1 MSRKAEYIC
10 IGGLVLQAV
19 CALGCFVLAPVT
31 DSRAVFAEAWHLA
44 LGAGVWLVALLHLTF
59 RRLAAEERLDEEA
72 IRRRQSERAEGIF
85 GPEGAAEAFSAQ
97 ARLVRVE
104 KWFVP
109 VCSLVFGLGM
119 IVLSVLM
126 ASGWGAPA
134 VRVDVDKALAG
145 VGAFAAIVFL
155 TFLMSRYALGQ
166 SQEAASALVR
176 GPASYMLF
184 NALCSAGVA
193 VALALAHF
201 GAPAVERVLAWVII
215 AALGLIGVE
224 MALMFVFNL
233 YRPRR
238 AAREARAPYDS
249 RLLGLLSMPKG
260 ILRSAAETLDY
271 QFGFKV
277 SETWFFRF
285 LERALAPLVLFGLVT
300 LYLLTCFV
308 VVPPGHLSFIE
319 RFGKPRAA
327 AGEAPRPLAPGLH
340 MKWPW
345 PIEVARTVPADR
357 LQQIILGVAGEER
370 GAREVEKARARG
382 EEAELPPFLWT
393 GVHFDEEYNLV
404 VATEE
409 KFVEGAL
416 PEEGEEVHAPPVSL
430 LVVSIPVQFIVRKE
444 ELYKYIYGYAD
455 VAAALEAVAY
465 RELVQYVAG
474 VDLIRILGPDREKA
488 GRDLQDR
495 IQAAADEAG
504 LGVEIVFVGL
514 HGVHPPAAV
523 AASFEARVSA
533 LEQRKAV
540 IFEARAKAI
549 EKIPMSKA
557 QAQKKIMAARSERFT
572 KRTRARK
579 DATRFGMLA
588 EAYAKAPRVFVFRWY
603 MNALEEA
610 LKGRRLV
617 VASPDAVSEIVKINL
632 EKKIDSTL
640 LGVDVGSPVE
650 GKE

>member
-10 IGGLVLQAV
+10 IGGLVLQAM

-44 LGAGVWLVALLHLTF
+44 LGAGVWLVALLHLRF
-59 RRLAAEERLDEEA
+59 RRLAAEEQLDEEA
-72 IRRRQSERAEGIF
+72 IRRRQGERAEGIF

-97 ARLVRVE
+97 ARLARVE
-104 KWFVP
+104 KWLVP
-109 VCSLVFGLGM
+109 GGSLVFGLGM
-119 IVLSVLM
+119 IVVSVLM
-126 ASGWGAPA
+126 ASGWGRPLE
-134 VRVDVDKALAG
+134 RVSDALAG
-145 VGAFAAIVFL
+145 VGAFGAIVFL
-155 TFLMSRYALGQ
+155 TFLMSRYALGH
-166 SQEAASALVR
+166 SQEAASGLVR

-184 NALCSAGVA
+184 NALCSAAVA
-193 VALALAHF
+193 VALALVHL

-215 AALGLIGVE
+215 AVLGLIGVE

-319 RFGKPRAA
+319 RFGTPRAA
-327 AGEAPRPLAPGLH
+327 AGEAPKPLGPGLH

-357 LQQIILGVAGEER
+357 VQQIILGVAGKER
-370 GAREVEKARARG
+370 GAEEVEKARARG
-382 EEAELPPFLWT
+382 EEAELPPFLWA
-393 GVHFDEEYNLV
+393 GVHFEEEYNLL
-404 VATEE
+404 VATDEP
-409 KFVEGAL
+409 VEDVE
-416 PEEGEEVHAPPVSL
+416 PIEGGLTIRVPPVSL
-430 LVVSIPVQFIVRKE
+430 LVVGVPVQFVVRE
-444 ELYKYIYGYAD
+444 EEFYRYVYGYVD
-455 VAAALEAVAY
+455 VAEVLEAIGY
-465 RELVQYVAG
+465 RELVRYVAG
-474 VDLIRILGPDREKA
+474 VDLIRILGPDRAKA
-488 GRDLQDR
+488 GEELQRR

-504 LGVEIVFVGL
+504 LGVDIVFVGL

-523 AASFEARVSA
+523 SPSFEAQVSA
-533 LEQRKAV
+533 LEERKTEILKAQTY
-540 IFEARAKAI
+540 AI
-549 EKIPMSKA
+549 EMKPKQDAERAEILGKA
-557 QAQKKIMAARSERFT
+557 QALRFAKRTLVRAEAERFKT
-572 KRTRARK
+572 LDAVDRK
-579 DATRFGMLA
+579 ASRI
-588 EAYAKAPRVFVFRWY
+588 FRMRRY
-603 MNALEEA
+603 LLALEA
-610 LKGRRLV
+610 VMSKRRLV
-617 VASPDAVSEIVKINL
+617 IAPPDVERFIDLKEKFRSPLMEVE
-632 EKKIDSTL
+632 
-640 LGVDVGSPVE
+640 VGSPGE
-650 GKE
+650 GRE

>member
-1 MSRKAEYIC
+1 
-10 IGGLVLQAV
+10 V

-31 DSRAVFAEAWHLA
+31 NSRAVFAEAWHLA

-72 IRRRQSERAEGIF
+72 IRRRQGERAEGIF
-85 GPEGAAEAFSAQ
+85 GPEGAGEAFSAQ

-109 VCSLVFGLGM
+109 VGSLVFALGM

-134 VRVDVDKALAG
+134 VRVDVGKALAG
-145 VGAFAAIVFL
+145 VGAFGAIVFL

-193 VALALAHF
+193 VALTLVHF

-215 AALGLIGVE
+215 AALGLVGVE
-224 MALMFVFNL
+224 IALMFVFNL

-238 AAREARAPYDS
+238 AGREARAPYDS

-327 AGEAPRPLAPGLH
+327 AGEDPKPLEPGLH

-345 PIEVARTVPADR
+345 PIEVARTVPANR
-357 LQQIILGVAGEER
+357 LQEIILGVAGEER
-370 GAREVEKARARG
+370 N
-382 EEAELPPFLWT
+382 PDQPFLWT
-393 GVHFDEEYNLV
+393 GMHFEDEYMLLV
-404 VATEE
+404 AAAE
-409 KFVEGAL
+409 KFGEGPL
-416 PEEGEEVHAPPVSL
+416 LEEGDEVQAPPVSL
-430 LVVSIPVQFIVRKE
+430 LVVSVPVQFVVRE
-444 ELYKYIYGYAD
+444 GELYKYIYGYTD
-455 VAAALEAVAY
+455 VAEALEAAAY
-465 RELVQYVAG
+465 RELVRYVAG
-474 VDLIRILGPDREKA
+474 VDLMRILGPDRKKA
-488 GRDLQDR
+488 GRELQDR
-495 IQAAADEAG
+495 IQGAADEAC

-514 HGVHPPAAV
+514 HGVHPPVAV

-533 LEQRKAV
+533 REERKAA

-549 EKIPMSKA
+549 ERIPMSKA
-557 QAQKKIMAARSERFT
+557 QAQETIMAARAERFA

-617 VASPDAVSEIVKINL
+617 IASPDAAGERVKINL

-640 LGVDVGSPVE
+640 LGVNAGSPVE
-650 GKE
+650 GRE

>member
-72 IRRRQSERAEGIF
+72 IRRRQGERAEGIF
-85 GPEGAAEAFSAQ
+85 GPEGAGEAFSAQ

-109 VCSLVFGLGM
+109 VGSLVFALGM

-134 VRVDVDKALAG
+134 VRIDVGKALAG
-145 VGAFAAIVFL
+145 VGAFGAIVFL

-193 VALALAHF
+193 VALTLAHF

-215 AALGLIGVE
+215 AALGLVGVE
-224 MALMFVFNL
+224 IALMFVFNL

-327 AGEAPRPLAPGLH
+327 PGEAPRPLAPGLH

-345 PIEVARTVPADR
+345 PIEVARTVPANR

-393 GVHFDEEYNLV
+393 GLHFDEEYNLL
-404 VATEE
+404 VATDEPVQE
-409 KFVEGAL
+409 VEL
-416 PEEGEEVHAPPVSL
+416 IEGGLTIRVPPVSL
-430 LVVSIPVQFIVRKE
+430 LVVGAPVQFVVRE
-444 ELYKYIYGYAD
+444 EEFYKYVYGYAD
-455 VAAALEAVAY
+455 VAEALEAIGY

-474 VDLIRILGPDREKA
+474 VDLIRMLGPDRAKA
-488 GRDLQDR
+488 GEELQRR

-504 LGVEIVFVGL
+504 LGVDIVFVGL
-514 HGVHPPAAV
+514 HGVHPPAV
-523 AASFEARVSA
+523 VSPSFEARVSA
-533 LEQRKAV
+533 LEERKAE
-540 IFEARAKAI
+540 ILKAKTHAI
-549 EKIPMSKA
+549 EMKPKQDAERAAILGEA
-557 QAQKKIMAARSERFT
+557 QAERFAR
-572 KRTRARK
+572 RTLVR
-579 DATRFGMLA
+579 A
-588 EAYAKAPRVFVFRWY
+588 EAERFVTLDAVDRKNSRIFRMRRY
-603 MNALEEA
+603 LIALEEIMSN
-610 LKGRRLV
+610 RRLV
-617 VASPDAVSEIVKINL
+617 VAPPDVERVIDLKEKSRSPLL
-632 EKKIDSTL
+632 E
-640 LGVDVGSPVE
+640 VEVGSPGE
-650 GKE
+650 GRR